1 MTRYLPFISLMML
14 LFLGVGTANSFVVQD
29 GRTALS
35 YNNYAR
41 DCTPAVSSPSSAP
54 AASSVSIPVSPSGSD
69 SSFSSEHRSFEDT
82 VDNKAIAKHLLP
94 ELQNILEVDLT
105 SLTYLNVKIPNGYT
119 LVITLPEEE
128 RSSWHINTNENILK
142 PLSSHKS
149 GGLRVL
155 EFQGASVGLT
165 KLYLDNML
173 PTENTHK
180 AVQSRILRVKVTP

>member
-1 MTRYLPFISLMML
+1 MTRYLPFISLMM

-41 DCTPAVSSPSSAP
+41 DGIPAASSLSSAP
-54 AASSVSIPVSPSGSD
+54 AASSVSIPVSSPGSD
-69 SSFSSEHRSFEDT
+69 SSFSSEHRPPEDT
-82 VDNKAIAKHLLP
+82 IDNKAIAEHLLP
-94 ELQNILEVDLT
+94 ELQNVLAVDLT

-119 LVITLPEEE
+119 LIITLPEEE

-142 PLSSHKS
+142 PLSSHKN

-155 EFQGASVGLT
+155 EFQGTSVGVT
-165 KLYLDNML
+165 KLYLDNMQL
-173 PTENTHK
+173 TENTHK

>member
-1 MTRYLPFISLMML
+1 M
-14 LFLGVGTANSFVVQD
+14 
-29 GRTALS
+29 
-35 YNNYAR
+35 
-41 DCTPAVSSPSSAP
+41 
-54 AASSVSIPVSPSGSD
+54 
-69 SSFSSEHRSFEDT
+69 
-82 VDNKAIAKHLLP
+82 
-94 ELQNILEVDLT
+94 QNILEVDLT

>member
-1 MTRYLPFISLMML
+1 MTRYLPFMSLML

-41 DCTPAVSSPSSAP
+41 DGIPAASSLSSAP
-54 AASSVSIPVSPSGSD
+54 AASSVSIPVSSPGSD
-69 SSFSSEHRSFEDT
+69 SSFSSEHRSPEDT
-82 VDNKAIAKHLLP
+82 IDNKAIAEHLLP
-94 ELQNILEVDLT
+94 ELQNVLAVDLT

-119 LVITLPEEE
+119 LVITLPEEK

-142 PLSSHKS
+142 PLSSHKN

-155 EFQGASVGLT
+155 EFQGTSVGVT
-165 KLYLDNML
+165 KLYLDNMQL
-173 PTENTHK
+173 TENTHK

>member
-41 DCTPAVSSPSSAP
+41 DGTPAVSSPSSAP

-69 SSFSSEHRSFEDT
+69 SSFSSEHRSFEDA

-149 GGLRVL
+149 GGLLVL
-155 EFQGASVGLT
+155 
-165 KLYLDNML
+165 
-173 PTENTHK
+173 
-180 AVQSRILRVKVTP
+180 

>member
-1 MTRYLPFISLMML
+1 MTRYLPFMSLML

-41 DCTPAVSSPSSAP
+41 DGIPAASSPSSAP
-54 AASSVSIPVSPSGSD
+54 AASSVSIPVSSPGSD
-69 SSFSSEHRSFEDT
+69 SSFSSEHRPPEDT
-82 VDNKAIAKHLLP
+82 IDNKAIAEHLLP
-94 ELQNILEVDLT
+94 ELQNVLAVDLT

-119 LVITLPEEE
+119 LVITLPEEK

-142 PLSSHKS
+142 PLSSHKN

-155 EFQGASVGLT
+155 EFQGTSVGVT
-165 KLYLDNML
+165 KLYLDNMQL
-173 PTENTHK
+173 TENTHK